1 MIYLNGAIVARDKAR
16 IDLADRGL
24 LLGDGLFETLRAYR
38 GKPFRLADHLGR
50 LERSAA
56 TIGIPLPVDAP
67 ELAQGVGDVLAANKL
82 QQADASL
89 RITLTR
95 GVGPRGLLPPENPQP
110 TLMVTAAAYQKPV
123 AEAMSAVVVG
133 VRRNEGSPL
142 SQLKSLNYLDNIL
155 AAREAA
161 ALGADEAI
169 MLNNRGQTVCGARA
183 NLFAVLDGV
192 LVTPPLADGALGG
205 ITRHLVLEVARNLGI
220 EVAERSLLPADL
232 ERADELLL
240 TNSLLE
246 IVSIGRLGNR
256 DLPERPIAAKLRQ
269 HYRLLINPM

>member
-1 MIYLNGAIVARDKAR
+1 MIYLNGAIVARETAR

-38 GKPFRLADHLGR
+38 GRPFRLADHLQR

-56 TIGIPLPVDAP
+56 AIGISLPVDAP
-67 ELAQGVGDVLAANKL
+67 QLAQGVADVLAANKL

-110 TLMVTAAAYQKPV
+110 TIMMTATAYQKSAV
-123 AEAMSAVVVG
+123 EAMSAVVVG
-133 VRRNEGSPL
+133 IRRNEGSPL
-142 SQLKSLNYLDNIL
+142 SRLKSLNYLDNVL

-169 MLNNRGQTVCGARA
+169 MLNNLGNAVCGARA
-183 NLFAVLDGV
+183 NLFAVVDGV

-205 ITRHLVLEVARNLGI
+205 ITRHLVLEAAKDLRLQF
-220 EVAERSLLPADL
+220 AEQSLSPDDL
-232 ERADELLL
+232 NRADEMFL

-256 DLPERPIAAKLRQ
+256 EFSDCSIAAKLRQ

>member
-38 GKPFRLADHLGR
+38 GRPFRLADHLAR

-56 TIGIPLPVDAP
+56 AIGIPLPVDAP
-67 ELAQGVGDVLAANKL
+67 QLAQGIGDVLAANSL

-110 TLMVTAAAYQKPV
+110 TLMVTVAAYQKPR
-123 AEAMSAVVVG
+123 AEAMSAVVVA

-142 SQLKSLNYLDNIL
+142 SRLKSLNYLDNIL

-161 ALGADEAI
+161 ALGAEEAI
-169 MLNNRGQTVCGARA
+169 MLNNRGQAVCGARA
-183 NLFAVLDGV
+183 NLFAVLDGA

-205 ITRHLVLEVARNLGI
+205 ITRHLVLEVARDIGI
-220 EVAERSLLPADL
+220 EVAERSLLPGDL